1 MSKFKYSRFS
11 KATTLILLGATIA
24 PAILGVVT
32 TRRDFTHRAYAQEYR
47 VTNGQVTATPDG
59 TGQTDGK
66 IILEGA
72 KQEQSIKNK
81 QFMFYKIFNVVNAEF
96 NESVNY
102 TWNEKYKAITQK
114 VIFDALTASY
124 KTSNKINTPDDVSEY
139 AAIDYM
145 QSINNN
151 RVEGAL
157 TDQKRE
163 GRYSDF
169 RYFVE
174 DLKNA
179 IRKSGIEGDKY
190 VVDSPDDNNT
200 MTVSGLSWG
209 YYFVDEISTGDDVSN
224 GQPARTPDGRVTDGI
239 HYASSL
245 VLVNTVNNVAT
256 LKLKSDYPS
265 IIKKIKEDDWNDG
278 RNGHDQIG
286 NEGWNDIGDYQIGQ
300 TIPYQNDISIP
311 DMNGYHGY
319 YFTIEDKMDK
329 ELTFHADKSKI
340 KLVINKKGGKS
351 YTVKDD
357 EYHLHTTGTN
367 VSTQVK
373 EGEFPDNFDPNAT
386 FNIEFSDIK
395 ALIDR
400 EFPDFG
406 KVAETANATHNSH
419 ENNYEGLSMHVEYEA
434 TLNDLAA
441 DKTGR
446 PGFENDVR
454 LIFSNDPD
462 STGGGK
468 RKPGIPSVPPPDTPP
483 GRQPKGKTPWDTV
496 VAFTYRLNGSKVNT
510 NNFALKGAKFR
521 IYKDEAMTQEI
532 KVKKKPTTRT
542 IADKTQP
549 DPHML
554 EGRLP
559 VEGSMDGVDD
569 SNKTH
574 ALDDHGKVI
583 EPNAGHTTNMQPNND
598 SPTKGVNEYIII
610 DKDSDTGAAS
620 DPADSDADGNFSIVG
635 LDSDVYYIKEVE
647 APIGYRLLKDPI
659 KVDVKATFTDKRNE
673 YIKGDGATDK
683 TLKALVARAD
693 MTEFY
698 HQIFKTGNADL
709 HTDVQNGIIE
719 TKIVNETNEKL
730 PVTGGQMLAIL
741 ATMGLGITTF
751 TIYGVA
757 ARKVTKEED

>member
-1 MSKFKYSRFS
+1 MSKSKYSRFS

-24 PAILGVVT
+24 PAILGT
-32 TRRDFTHRAYAQEYR
+32 ISSKSDFTHRAYAQEYR

-190 VVDSPDDNNT
+190 VVDSPDDDNT

-367 VSTQVK
+367 VSAQVK
-373 EGEFPDNFDPNAT
+373 EGEFPDNFDSNAT

-419 ENNYEGLSMHVEYEA
+419 ENNYEGLSMNVEYEA

-496 VAFTYRLNGSKVNT
+496 VAFTYRLNGNKVNT

-521 IYKDEAMTQEI
+521 IYKDVDMTQEI
-532 KVKKKPTTRT
+532 KVKKKPATTT
-542 IADKTQP
+542 VADKTQK
-549 DPHML
+549 DPRML
-554 EGRLP
+554 EGIQP
-559 VEGSMDGVDD
+559 VEGSKDGPAG
-569 SNKTH
+569 SNTTR
-574 ALDDHGKVI
+574 ALDDSGKVI
-583 EPNAGHTTNMQPNND
+583 EPNAGTTTNIQSNND
-598 SPTKGVNEYIII
+598 SPTKGVNEYIIT

-620 DPADSDADGNFSIVG
+620 DPIESDADGNFSIVG

-683 TLKALVARAD
+683 TLKALAARAD

-741 ATMGLGITTF
+741 AAMGLGITTF
-751 TIYGVA
+751 TIYGVT

>member
-1 MSKFKYSRFS
+1 MSRSKFS

-24 PAILGVVT
+24 PAVLGILT
-32 TRRDFTHRAYAQEYR
+32 TRQDFAQRVHAQEYR
-47 VTNGQVTATPDG
+47 VTDGRVTATPDG
-59 TGQTDGK
+59 SGQTNGK
-66 IILEGA
+66 IVLEGA
-72 KQEQSIKNK
+72 KQDQSIKNK

-102 TWNEKYKAITQK
+102 TWNEKYKAVVQK
-114 VIFDALTASY
+114 VVFDKLSAAY
-124 KTSNKINTPDDVSEY
+124 KTANKINSFTDVSEY

-145 QSINNN
+145 QSLNNN

-157 TDQKRE
+157 TNQKLE

-179 IRKSGIEGDKY
+179 IRQANIEGDKY
-190 VVDSPDDNNT
+190 VVDSPDAQNT
-200 MTVSGLSWG
+200 MTVEGLSWG

-224 GQPARTPDGRVTDGI
+224 GQPARTADGRVTDGI

-265 IIKKIKEDDWNDG
+265 IVKKIKEDD
-278 RNGHDQIG
+278 RHDEIG

-300 TIPYQNDISIP
+300 TIPYENDISIP

-340 KLVINKKGGKS
+340 KLVISKKGGKS
-351 YTVKDD
+351 YTVQAN
-357 EYHLHTTGTN
+357 EYNLHTTGTN
-367 VSTQVK
+367 VSADVK
-373 EGEFPDNFDPNAT
+373 EGQFPTNFDPAAT
-386 FNIEFSDIK
+386 FNIEFTDIK

-406 KVAETANATHNSH
+406 KVAETANETHKGY

-462 STGGGK
+462 STGSGHDN
-468 RKPGIPSVPPPDTPP
+468 PNTPP
-483 GRQPKGKTPWDTV
+483 GNQPKGKTPWDTV
-496 VAFTYRLNGSKVNT
+496 VAFTYRLNGNKVNT

-532 KVKKKPTTRT
+532 KVKKKPATTT
-542 IADKTQP
+542 VTDKTQK
-549 DPHML
+549 DPHSL
-554 EGRLP
+554 EGTQT
-559 VEGSMDGVDD
+559 VEGSKEGPTG
-569 SNKTH
+569 SNKTR
-574 ALDDHGKVI
+574 ALDDAGKVI
-583 EPNAGHTTNMQPNND
+583 EPNAGSTTNIQSNND

-620 DPADSDADGNFSIVG
+620 DPIESDADGNFSIVG
-635 LDSDVYYIKEVE
+635 IDSDTYYIKEVE
-647 APIGYRLLKDPI
+647 APVGYRLLKDPI

-683 TLKALVARAD
+683 TLKALAARAD

-709 HTDVQNGIIE
+709 HTDAQSGIIE

-741 ATMGLGITTF
+741 AAMGLGITTF
-751 TIYGVA
+751 TIYGVT
-757 ARKVTKEED
+757 ARKVTKDLD

>member
-1 MSKFKYSRFS
+1 MSRSKFS

-24 PAILGVVT
+24 PAALGILT
-32 TRRDFTHRAYAQEYR
+32 TRQDFAQRAYAQEYR
-47 VTNGQVTATPDG
+47 VTDGRVTATPDG
-59 TGQTDGK
+59 SGQTNGK
-66 IILEGA
+66 IVLEGA

-102 TWNEKYKAITQK
+102 TWNDKYKPVVQK
-114 VIFDALTASY
+114 VIFDKLSAAY
-124 KTSNKINTPDDVSEY
+124 KTANKINTFTDVSEY
-139 AAIDYM
+139 ATIDYM
-145 QSINNN
+145 QSLNNN

-157 TDQKRE
+157 ADQKLE

-179 IRKSGIEGDKY
+179 IRQANIEGDKY
-190 VVDSPDDNNT
+190 VVDSPDAQNT
-200 MTVSGLSWG
+200 MTVEGLSWG

-224 GQPARTPDGRVTDGI
+224 GQPARTADGRVTDGI

-265 IIKKIKEDDWNDG
+265 IVKKIKEDD
-278 RNGHDQIG
+278 RHDEIG

-300 TIPYQNDISIP
+300 TIPYENDISIP

-351 YTVKDD
+351 YTVKDN

-367 VSTQVK
+367 VSAQVK

-406 KVAETANATHNSH
+406 KVAETANETHKGY

-462 STGGGK
+462 STGSGHNN
-468 RKPGIPSVPPPDTPP
+468 PNTPP

-496 VAFTYRLNGSKVNT
+496 VAFTYRLNGNKVNT

-521 IYKDEAMTQEI
+521 IYKDVDMTQEI
-532 KVKKKPTTRT
+532 KVKKKPATTT
-542 IADKTQP
+542 VADKTQK
-549 DPHML
+549 DPRML
-554 EGRLP
+554 EGIQP
-559 VEGSMDGVDD
+559 VEGSKDGPAG
-569 SNKTH
+569 SNTTR
-574 ALDDHGKVI
+574 ALDDSGKVI
-583 EPNAGHTTNMQPNND
+583 EPNAGTTTNIQSNND
-598 SPTKGVNEYIII
+598 SPTKGVNEYIIT

-620 DPADSDADGNFSIVG
+620 DPIESDADGNFSIVG

-683 TLKALVARAD
+683 TLKALAARAD

-741 ATMGLGITTF
+741 AAMGLGITTF
-751 TIYGVA
+751 TIYGVT

>member
-1 MSKFKYSRFS
+1 MSKSKYSRFS
-11 KATTLILLGATIA
+11 KATTLILIGATMA
-24 PAILGVVT
+24 PAILGAVVT
-32 TRRDFTHRAYAQEYR
+32 QRDFTHRVYAQEYR
-47 VTNGQVTATPDG
+47 VTNGQVTAAPDG

-66 IILEGA
+66 IILEGT

-145 QSINNN
+145 QSLNNN

-190 VVDSPDDNNT
+190 VVDSPDEHNT

-209 YYFVDEISTGDDVSN
+209 YYFVDEISTGDDVTN
-224 GQPARTPDGRVTDGI
+224 GQPGRTADGRVTDGI

-351 YTVKDD
+351 YTVKDN

-367 VSTQVK
+367 VSAQVK

-496 VAFTYRLNGSKVNT
+496 VAFTYRLNGNKVNT

-559 VEGSMDGVDD
+559 VEGSMDGVND
-569 SNKTH
+569 SNKTR

-583 EPNAGHTTNMQPNND
+583 EPNAGHTTNMQSNND

-610 DKDSDTGAAS
+610 DKDSDTGVAS
-620 DPADSDADGNFSIVG
+620 DPIESDADGNFSIVG

-683 TLKALVARAD
+683 TLKALAARAD

-741 ATMGLGITTF
+741 AAMGLGITTF
-751 TIYGVA
+751 TIYGVT

>member
-1 MSKFKYSRFS
+1 MSKSKYSRFS
-11 KATTLILLGATIA
+11 KATTLILIGATMA
-24 PAILGVVT
+24 PAILGAVVT
-32 TRRDFTHRAYAQEYR
+32 QRDFTHRAYAQEYR

-145 QSINNN
+145 QSLNNN

-190 VVDSPDDNNT
+190 VVDSPDEHNT

-278 RNGHDQIG
+278 RNSHDQIG

-351 YTVKDD
+351 YTVKDN

-367 VSTQVK
+367 VSAQVK
-373 EGEFPDNFDPNAT
+373 EGEFPENFDPNAT

-462 STGGGK
+462 STGGG
-468 RKPGIPSVPPPDTPP
+468 RRRPGIPDIPPPDTPP

-496 VAFTYRLNGSKVNT
+496 VAFTYRLNGNKVNT

-521 IYKDEAMTQEI
+521 IYKDVDMTQEI

-542 IADKTQP
+542 IADKTQL

-559 VEGSMDGVDD
+559 VEGSMDGVND
-569 SNKTH
+569 SNKTR

-610 DKDSDTGAAS
+610 DKDSDTGVAS
-620 DPADSDADGNFSIVG
+620 DPIESDADGNFSIVG

-683 TLKALVARAD
+683 TLKALAARAD

-719 TKIVNETNEKL
+719 TKVVNETNEKL

-741 ATMGLGITTF
+741 AAMGLGITTF
-751 TIYGVA
+751 TIYGVT

>member
-1 MSKFKYSRFS
+1 MSKSKYSRFS
-11 KATTLILLGATIA
+11 KATTLILIGATMA
-24 PAILGVVT
+24 PAILGAVVT
-32 TRRDFTHRAYAQEYR
+32 QRDFTHRAYAQEYR

-145 QSINNN
+145 QSLNNN

-179 IRKSGIEGDKY
+179 IRESGIEGDKY
-190 VVDSPDDNNT
+190 VVDSPDEHNT

-329 ELTFHADKSKI
+329 ELTFRADKSKI

-351 YTVKDD
+351 YTVKDN

-367 VSTQVK
+367 VSAQVK
-373 EGEFPDNFDPNAT
+373 EGEFPDNFDSNAT

-462 STGGGK
+462 STGGG
-468 RKPGIPSVPPPDTPP
+468 RRRPGIPDIPPPDTPP

-496 VAFTYRLNGSKVNT
+496 VAFTYRLNGNKVNT

-521 IYKDEAMTQEI
+521 IYKDVDMTQEI

-559 VEGSMDGVDD
+559 VEGSMDGVND
-569 SNKTH
+569 SNKTR

-610 DKDSDTGAAS
+610 DKDSDTGTAS
-620 DPADSDADGNFSIVG
+620 DPIESDADGNFSIVG

-683 TLKALVARAD
+683 TLKALAARAD

-741 ATMGLGITTF
+741 AAMGLGITTF
-751 TIYGVA
+751 TIYGVT
-757 ARKVTKEED
+757 ARKVTKEEE

>member
-1 MSKFKYSRFS
+1 MSRSKFS
-11 KATTLILLGATIA
+11 KATTLILLSATIA
-24 PAILGVVT
+24 PAVLGILT
-32 TRRDFTHRAYAQEYR
+32 TRRDFAQRVHAQEYR
-47 VTNGQVTATPDG
+47 VTDGRVTATPDG
-59 TGQTDGK
+59 SGQTNGK
-66 IILEGA
+66 IVLEGA

-102 TWNEKYKAITQK
+102 TWNEKYKAVVQK
-114 VIFDALTASY
+114 VVFDKLSAAY
-124 KTSNKINTPDDVSEY
+124 KTANKINSFTDVSEY

-145 QSINNN
+145 QSLNNN

-157 TDQKRE
+157 ANQKLE

-179 IRKSGIEGDKY
+179 IRQANIEGDKY
-190 VVDSPDDNNT
+190 VVDSPDAQNT
-200 MTVSGLSWG
+200 MTVEGLSWG

-224 GQPARTPDGRVTDGI
+224 GQPSRTTDGRATDGV

-265 IIKKIKEDDWNDG
+265 IVKKIKEDD
-278 RNGHDQIG
+278 RHDEIG

-300 TIPYQNDISIP
+300 TIPYENDISIP

-340 KLVINKKGGKS
+340 KLVISKKGGKS
-351 YTVKDD
+351 YTVQAN
-357 EYHLHTTGTN
+357 EYNLHTTGTN
-367 VSTQVK
+367 VSADVK
-373 EGEFPDNFDPNAT
+373 EGQFPTNFDPAAT
-386 FNIEFSDIK
+386 FNIEFTDIK

-406 KVAETANATHNSH
+406 KVAETANETHKGY

-462 STGGGK
+462 STGSGHNN
-468 RKPGIPSVPPPDTPP
+468 PNTPP
-483 GRQPKGKTPWDTV
+483 GNQPKGKTPWDTV
-496 VAFTYRLNGSKVNT
+496 VAFTYRLNGNKVNT

-532 KVKKKPTTRT
+532 KVKKKPATTT
-542 IADKTQP
+542 VADKTQK
-549 DPHML
+549 DPHSL
-554 EGRLP
+554 EGTQA
-559 VEGSMDGVDD
+559 VEGSKEGPAG
-569 SNKTH
+569 SNKTR
-574 ALDDHGKVI
+574 ALDDAGKVI
-583 EPNAGHTTNMQPNND
+583 EPNAGSTTNIQSNND

-620 DPADSDADGNFSIVG
+620 DPIESDADGNFSIVG
-635 LDSDVYYIKEVE
+635 IDSDIYYIKEVE
-647 APIGYRLLKDPI
+647 APVGYRLLKDPI

-683 TLKALVARAD
+683 TLKALAARAD

-741 ATMGLGITTF
+741 AAMGLGITTF
-751 TIYGVA
+751 TIYGVT
-757 ARKVTKEED
+757 ARKVTKDLD

>member
-1 MSKFKYSRFS
+1 MSRSKFS

-24 PAILGVVT
+24 PAALGVLT
-32 TRRDFTHRAYAQEYR
+32 TRRDFAHRVYAQEYR
-47 VTNGQVTATPDG
+47 VTDGRVTATPDG
-59 TGQTDGK
+59 SGQTNGK
-66 IILEGA
+66 IVLEGA

-102 TWNEKYKAITQK
+102 TWNDKYKPVVQK
-114 VIFDALTASY
+114 VIFDKLSAAY
-124 KTSNKINTPDDVSEY
+124 KTANKINTFTDVSEY

-145 QSINNN
+145 QSLNNN

-157 TDQKRE
+157 ADQKLE

-179 IRKSGIEGDKY
+179 IRQANIEGDKY
-190 VVDSPDDNNT
+190 IVDSPDAQNT
-200 MTVSGLSWG
+200 MTVEGLPWG

-224 GQPARTPDGRVTDGI
+224 GQPARTADGRVTDGI

-265 IIKKIKEDDWNDG
+265 IVKKIKEDD
-278 RNGHDQIG
+278 RHDEIG

-300 TIPYQNDISIP
+300 TIPYENDISIP

-351 YTVKDD
+351 YTVKDN

-367 VSTQVK
+367 VSAQVK
-373 EGEFPDNFDPNAT
+373 EGEFPDSFDPNAT

-406 KVAETANATHNSH
+406 KVAETANETHKGY

-454 LIFSNDPD
+454 LIFSNDSD
-462 STGGGK
+462 STGSGHNN
-468 RKPGIPSVPPPDTPP
+468 PNTPP

-496 VAFTYRLNGSKVNT
+496 VAFTYRLNGNKVNT

-521 IYKDEAMTQEI
+521 IYKDVDMTQEI
-532 KVKKKPTTRT
+532 KVKKKPATTT
-542 IADKTQP
+542 VADKTQK

-554 EGRLP
+554 EGIQP
-559 VEGSMDGVDD
+559 VEGSKDGPAG
-569 SNKTH
+569 SNTTR
-574 ALDDHGKVI
+574 ALDDSGKVI
-583 EPNAGHTTNMQPNND
+583 EPNAGTTTNIQSNND
-598 SPTKGVNEYIII
+598 SPTKSVNEYIII

-620 DPADSDADGNFSIVG
+620 DPIESDADGNFSIVG

-647 APIGYRLLKDPI
+647 APAGYRLLKDPI

-683 TLKALVARAD
+683 TLKALAARAD

-719 TKIVNETNEKL
+719 SKIVNETNEKL

-741 ATMGLGITTF
+741 AAMGLGITTF
-751 TIYGVA
+751 TIYGVI
-757 ARKVTKEED
+757 ARKVTKEE

>member
-1 MSKFKYSRFS
+1 MSRSKFS

-24 PAILGVVT
+24 PAALGVLT
-32 TRRDFTHRAYAQEYR
+32 TRRDFAHRVYAQEYR
-47 VTNGQVTATPDG
+47 VTDGRVTATPDG
-59 TGQTDGK
+59 SGQTNGK
-66 IILEGA
+66 IVLEGA

-102 TWNEKYKAITQK
+102 TWNDKYKPVVQK
-114 VIFDALTASY
+114 VIFDKLSAAY
-124 KTSNKINTPDDVSEY
+124 KTANKINTFTDVSEY

-145 QSINNN
+145 QSLNNN

-157 TDQKRE
+157 ADQKLE

-179 IRKSGIEGDKY
+179 IRQANIEGDKY
-190 VVDSPDDNNT
+190 IVDSPDAQNT
-200 MTVSGLSWG
+200 MTVEGLPWG

-224 GQPARTPDGRVTDGI
+224 GQPARTADGRVTDGI

-265 IIKKIKEDDWNDG
+265 IVKKIKEDD
-278 RNGHDQIG
+278 RHDEIG

-300 TIPYQNDISIP
+300 TIPYENDISIP

-351 YTVKDD
+351 YTVKDN

-367 VSTQVK
+367 VSAQVK
-373 EGEFPDNFDPNAT
+373 EGEFPDSFDPNAT

-406 KVAETANATHNSH
+406 KVAETANETHKGY

-462 STGGGK
+462 STGSGHNN
-468 RKPGIPSVPPPDTPP
+468 PNTPP

-496 VAFTYRLNGSKVNT
+496 VAFTYRLNGNKVNT

-521 IYKDEAMTQEI
+521 IYKDVDMTQEI
-532 KVKKKPTTRT
+532 KVKKKPATTT
-542 IADKTQP
+542 VADKTQK

-554 EGRLP
+554 EGIQP
-559 VEGSMDGVDD
+559 VEGSKDGPAG
-569 SNKTH
+569 SNTTR
-574 ALDDHGKVI
+574 ALDDSGKVI
-583 EPNAGHTTNMQPNND
+583 EPNAGTTTNIQSNND
-598 SPTKGVNEYIII
+598 SPTKSVNEYIII

-620 DPADSDADGNFSIVG
+620 DPIESDADGNFSIVG

-647 APIGYRLLKDPI
+647 APAGYRLLKDPI

-683 TLKALVARAD
+683 TLKALAARAD

-719 TKIVNETNEKL
+719 SKIVNETNEKL

-741 ATMGLGITTF
+741 AAMGLGITTF
-751 TIYGVA
+751 TIYGVT
-757 ARKVTKEED
+757 ARKVTKEE

>member
-1 MSKFKYSRFS
+1 MSKSKYSRFS
-11 KATTLILLGATIA
+11 KATTLILIGATMA
-24 PAILGVVT
+24 PAILGAVVT
-32 TRRDFTHRAYAQEYR
+32 QRDFTHRAYAQEYR

-145 QSINNN
+145 QSLNNN

-190 VVDSPDDNNT
+190 VVDSPDEHNT

-278 RNGHDQIG
+278 RNSHDQIG

-351 YTVKDD
+351 YTVKDN

-367 VSTQVK
+367 VSAQVK
-373 EGEFPDNFDPNAT
+373 EGEFPENFDPNAT

-462 STGGGK
+462 STGGG
-468 RKPGIPSVPPPDTPP
+468 RRRPGIPDIPPDTPP

-496 VAFTYRLNGSKVNT
+496 VAFTYRLNGNKVNT

-521 IYKDEAMTQEI
+521 IYKDVDMTQEI

-542 IADKTQP
+542 IADKTQL

-559 VEGSMDGVDD
+559 VEGSMDGVND
-569 SNKTH
+569 SNKTR

-610 DKDSDTGAAS
+610 DKDSDTGVAS
-620 DPADSDADGNFSIVG
+620 DPIESDADGNFSIVG

-683 TLKALVARAD
+683 TLKALAARAD

-719 TKIVNETNEKL
+719 TKVVNETNEKL

-741 ATMGLGITTF
+741 AVMGLGITTF
-751 TIYGVA
+751 TIYGVT